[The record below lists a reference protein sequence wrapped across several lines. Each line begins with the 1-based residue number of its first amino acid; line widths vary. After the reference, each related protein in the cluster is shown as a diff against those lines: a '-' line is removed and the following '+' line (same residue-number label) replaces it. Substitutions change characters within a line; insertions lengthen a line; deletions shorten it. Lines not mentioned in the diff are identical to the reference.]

1 MRADPFQNDEGL
13 SRPDSAAGKLQ
24 RVLLKL
30 LREHERDGAL
40 PTNGRFLFYELIGL
54 KVVSKQKKSKGRRSD
69 QNMHDALMHLRDKGV
84 VPWSWIAD
92 ETRSLADYTG
102 WRTIADWAA
111 TMVRHT
117 RLCPWRGRAPL
128 VITESRSLSGVL
140 RDLAREYAVK
150 LAPTNGQT
158 GGFLRT

>member
-1 MRADPFQNDEGL
+1 MGPESNSTFKNDEGL
-13 SRPDSAAGKLQ
+13 SRPDFAAGKLQ

-69 QNMHDALMHLRDKGV
+69 QNMHDALTHLREKGI

-102 WRTIADWAA
+102 WRTIADWAT
-111 TMVRHT
+111 TMVEVHQALPVARPST
-117 RLCPWRGRAPL
+117 ARTYGEPLPVRGAER
-128 VITESRSLSGVL
+128 SRG
-140 RDLAREYAVK
+140 
-150 LAPTNGQT
+150 
-158 GGFLRT
+158 